1 MLRYI
6 VSRTLKTRFEARAR
20 PPTTRPRLTTF
31 HFKDGTKNY
40 WIHGRWLDNSS

>member
-6 VSRTLKTRFEARAR
+6 VSRTLKTHFGAR
-20 PPTTRPRLTTF
+20 PPTTRLRLMTF